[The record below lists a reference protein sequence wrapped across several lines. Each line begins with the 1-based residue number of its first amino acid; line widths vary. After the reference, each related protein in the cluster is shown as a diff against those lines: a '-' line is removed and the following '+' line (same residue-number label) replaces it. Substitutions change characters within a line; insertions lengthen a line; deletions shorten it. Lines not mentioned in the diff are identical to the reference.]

1 MRLFATKDK
10 EKHYSYKKID
20 ETGAIYRVIIGQ
32 RSNGKTYGYLKK
44 VVDEFIDNGNPS
56 VYLRRYAE
64 DIQPGNISAL
74 FNPFL
79 KYIEQRTKGT
89 YNNVV
94 YRTKTFCFAYIDDD
108 GKTIRKS
115 DPVMY
120 TCALSNWERSKGSD
134 RGFVKYICFDE
145 FMTRTQYIANEFSKF
160 TNVLSSYI
168 RDRDGTIIYML
179 ANTVNK
185 YCPYFEEMGLRDTE
199 RQPKGTINLYDYNN
213 KSLTVAVE
221 YCHESL
227 NVEEV
232 KKYYAFDNP
241 NTAMITTGSWEE
253 DSYPHLEEFS
263 VSKDTCMLRF
273 YLVFN
278 MSMVIGEI
286 HHKSHEMFVFFHN
299 APEGKKR
306 PVPEPTDMVFTNHPT
321 KNYLWLNAFGQI
333 PPIDPEKCRAYK
345 LLYSLLNQEKD
356 FYSTNTVGEIVRNFV
371 VNPKQTLKRK

>member
-1 MRLFATKDK
+1 MKLFATKNK

-20 ETGAIYRVIIGQ
+20 ETGAIYRVIIGL
-32 RSNGKTYGYLKK
+32 RSNGKTYGFLKK
-44 VVDEFIDNGNPS
+44 VLNEFFKTGTPS

-64 DIQPGNISAL
+64 DIQPSNLSSL

-79 KYIEQRTKGT
+79 DYINQKSQGQ

-94 YRTKTFCFAYIDDD
+94 YRTKTFQLAYIDDE

-115 DPVMY
+115 NPIMY
-120 TCALSNWERSKGSD
+120 TCALSNWERNKGAD

-145 FMTRTQYIANEFSKF
+145 FMTRGTYIAGEFSKF
-160 TNVLSSYI
+160 TNVLSSFL
-168 RDRDGTIIYML
+168 RDRDGTVIYML

-185 YCPYFEEMGLRDTE
+185 FCPYFEEMGLRDTE
-199 RQPKGTINLYDYNN
+199 RQAQGTINLYDYNN

-241 NTAMITTGSWEE
+241 STSMITTGSWEV

-263 VSKDTCMLRF
+263 VSKETMMLKF

-278 MSMVIGEI
+278 MSLVIGEI
-286 HHKSHEMFVFFHN
+286 HHDKNQMFIFYHN
-299 APEGKKR
+299 APEGSKR
-306 PVPEPTDMVFTNHPT
+306 PIPDATDIVFTNQPT
-321 KNYLWLNAFGQI
+321 KNYLWLDQFGKL
-333 PPIDPEKCRAYK
+333 PPIDPEKCKAFKMIYQLTALQK
-345 LLYSLLNQEKD
+345 C
-356 FYSTNTVGEIVRNFV
+356 FYSTNSVGEVVRNFV
-371 VNPKQTLKRK
+371 VNPRKLIKQ